1 VQWAVDGDNVAL
13 AQHLFQ
19 ALNTT
24 AANFLLDLRLQW
36 LVVVV
41 EELLAVE
48 WLQST
53 QNTLSDTTNS
63 HSTNDL
69 ALQIVLVLGSSGNI
83 PVTCSDLLVGW
94 DEISDED
101 EDGHEDVLGHRYD
114 IGAGDFSNS
123 DTTVGGVCGV
133 EVDMV
138 GTDTGSDSNLEL
150 LRLGQS
156 LCGEITGVE
165 AVGVC
170 SASEC
175 MRNMEHVKP
184 QMESWAK
191 RSGGATHGVVMMTSA
206 STSSWSNFEFSPS
219 LSEVVTNVCP

>member
-1 VQWAVDGDNVAL
+1 VQWAVNGDNIAL

-24 AANFLLDLRLQW
+24 AANLFLNLRLQW
-36 LVVVV
+36 LVIVV
-41 EELLAVE
+41 EELLAIE
-48 WLQST
+48 WLQAA
-53 QNTLSDTTNS
+53 QDTLSDAANS
-63 HSTNDL
+63 HSTNDF
-69 ALQIVLVLGSSGNI
+69 ALQIVLVLGSSGDI
-83 PVTCSDLLVGW
+83 PVARSNLLVGR
-94 DEISDED
+94 DEVSDED
-101 EDGHEDVLGHRYD
+101 EDGHEDVFRHRHD
-114 IGAGDFSNS
+114 VGPGDFGNS
-123 DTTVGGVCGV
+123 DTAVSGVCGV

-138 GTDTGSDSNLEL
+138 GTNTGSDSKLEL

-175 MRNMEHVKP
+175 MRNMEHVRLR
-184 QMESWAK
+184 MESWAK